1 LAQFFT
7 DLMRKIETDRRTLEQ
22 IAACADTQASPRKQA
37 GFGSVAK
44 HLVPEA
50 ADRTIHLILAKY
62 MADDDDRKPRRRRG
76 ASLRD
81 RRAPASQLSVKRS

>member
-1 LAQFFT
+1 MAGSLFASYLARRCGEQRRPLAQFFT
-7 DLMRKIETDRRTLEQ
+7 DLMREIETARRTLEQ
-22 IAACADTQASPRKQA
+22 IAACTDAQASPRKQA

-62 MADDDDRKPRRRRG
+62 MADDDDR
-76 ASLRD
+76 
-81 RRAPASQLSVKRS
+81 